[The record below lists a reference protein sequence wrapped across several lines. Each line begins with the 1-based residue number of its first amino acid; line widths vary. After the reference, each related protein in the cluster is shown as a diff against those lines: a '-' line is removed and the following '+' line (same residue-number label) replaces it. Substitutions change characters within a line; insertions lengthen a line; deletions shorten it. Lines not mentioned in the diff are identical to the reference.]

1 MLHRTLITVVAVN
14 FLIMGTVAAA
24 DFGSPKRGGD
34 GIREVVKSATSTP
47 YQARNEPS
55 VDVEEKLNDYIDERG
70 WTSDYTPG
78 NFRIFQIS
86 TYSFPLRNPK
96 RDRGFYSRRPP
107 GRNHAGC
114 ETDGRHHTERK
125 QNHPAAEDRD
135 RNQVGD
141 GESAERDTPDH
152 ADQHAGRTAE

>member
-1 MLHRTLITVVAVN
+1 MLHRILITVGAVN
-14 FLIMGTVAAA
+14 FLMMGTVAAA
-24 DFGSPKRGGD
+24 DFGGPKRGGD
-34 GIREVVKSATSTP
+34 GIREVVQSATSTP

-96 RDRGFYSRRPP
+96 RDRGFIQKRTI
-107 GRNHAGC
+107 AGTMAQMLAKV
-114 ETDGRHHTERK
+114 EIIKGI
-125 QNHPAAEDRD
+125 P
-135 RNQVGD
+135 QVS
-141 GESAERDTPDH
+141 SAKLAT
-152 ADQHAGRTAE
+152 